1 MGFFLDQVVNG
12 AILGSQY
19 ALIAAGLALI
29 FGVAGIVNFAH
40 GELFMVAAYALYLA
54 ESALGLPYAAAAVFT
69 VIVMV
74 PVGALFYGVVI
85 RPVAGAGWQ
94 KQLVATLAASIVI
107 VNLAIV
113 LAGSL
118 PKIVNS
124 PLAARVAVVGGVH
137 FSLQR
142 VLIVGCTLL
151 SFAALHMFLMRAKWG
166 KGMRAL
172 AQNRAACA
180 AVGIPVHRMGLLAV
194 VIGSAFAGVAGAL
207 IPVLSNITPTM
218 GLLLTIKGFAAVIMG
233 GFGNVTGAIVSG
245 FALGLVEA
253 MAMAYVSS
261 AYADAF
267 VFGALILTLLLRPQG
282 LFGHAVR
289 VS

>member
-12 AILGSQY
+12 VILGSQY

-40 GELFMVAAYALYLA
+40 GELFMVAAYALYLG

-69 VIVMV
+69 LIVMV

-94 KQLVATLAASIVI
+94 KQLVATLAASIVM

-124 PLAARVAVVGGVH
+124 PLATRVAVVGGVH

-142 VLIVGCTLL
+142 VLILGGTLL
-151 SFAALHMFLMRAKWG
+151 SFAALHTFLMRTKWG

-172 AQNRAACA
+172 AQNRAVCA